1 MKDIIDKF
9 GLFRAL
15 LSIYPNLKGISF
27 KDVIYDEVLNNTN
40 PVLYLTQNIDDNWYF
55 GQGNMAMIFR
65 SVNPSEKNRIIESL
79 LETNNLKK
87 SNKQK
92 MRSHKSKKIIKTIK
106 NTWNMTYFFH
116 QFSETSV
123 SPRRNWWF

>member
-40 PVLYLTQNIDDNWYF
+40 PVLYLTQNIDDN
-55 GQGNMAMIFR
+55 
-65 SVNPSEKNRIIESL
+65 
-79 LETNNLKK
+79 
-87 SNKQK
+87 
-92 MRSHKSKKIIKTIK
+92 
-106 NTWNMTYFFH
+106 
-116 QFSETSV
+116 
-123 SPRRNWWF
+123 